1 MKLRWFGHSCFLL
14 TADDGIKLL
23 MDPYNEMVG
32 KLPAIEADIV
42 TVSHQH
48 GDHNNVKAV
57 QGQPVIM
64 DKPGTFYGN
73 GIEISGVETAHDEAG
88 GSKRGKSIIFSVTMD
103 GIRFCHCGDLGH
115 LLTPEQLKAIGKAD
129 VLLIPVGRF
138 FTIDAETAA
147 QVVGQIKPAVTI
159 PMHYNTGNVN
169 LPIKD
174 AEPFIKAMGGKA
186 HRISGR
192 EIELKQS
199 DLPKYT
205 GVVVFGSA

>member
-1 MKLRWFGHSCFLL
+1 MKLRWLGHSCFLL
-14 TADDGIKLL
+14 TSDEGINVL

-57 QGQPVIM
+57 QGQPTVM
-64 DKPGTFYGN
+64 DKAGTSYGD

-88 GSKRGKSIIFSVTMD
+88 GSKRGKNIIFKITMD

-115 LLTPEQLKAIGKAD
+115 LLTPEQLRSIGMVD
-129 VLLIPVGRF
+129 VLLVPVGGF

-147 QVVGQIKPAVTI
+147 KVVGQIKPAVTI
-159 PMHYNTGNVN
+159 PMHYNTGKVN

-192 EIELKQS
+192 EIELNQS
-199 DLPKYT
+199 DLPKYA
-205 GVVVFGSA
+205 GVVVFSNE

>member
-14 TADDGIKLL
+14 TADDGIKVL
-23 MDPYNEMVG
+23 MDPFNEMVG

-57 QGQPVIM
+57 RGQPTIV
-64 DKPGTFYGN
+64 DKPGTSYGN
-73 GIEISGVETAHDEAG
+73 GIEISGVETAHDESE
-88 GSKRGKSIIFSVTMD
+88 GSKRGKNTIFKVTMD

-115 LLTPEQLKAIGKAD
+115 LLTPEQLKSIGAVD
-129 VLLIPVGRF
+129 VLLIPVGGF

-147 QVVGQIKPAVTI
+147 KVVGQIKPAVTI
-159 PMHYNTGNVN
+159 PMHYNTGRVN

-174 AEPFIKAMGGKA
+174 AEPFVKAMGGMV
-186 HRISGR
+186 HRINGR

-199 DLPKYT
+199 ELSKYA
-205 GVVVFGSA
+205 GVVVFSSE

>member
-14 TADDGIKLL
+14 TADESIKLL
-23 MDPYNEMVG
+23 MDPYNEMIG

-57 QGQPVIM
+57 TGQPIIV
-64 DKPGTFYGN
+64 DKPGTSYGS

-88 GSKRGKSIIFSVTMD
+88 GSKRGKSIIFKVTMD

-115 LLTPEQLKAIGKAD
+115 LLAPEQLKSIGTVD
-129 VLLIPVGRF
+129 VLLIPVGGF
-138 FTIDAETAA
+138 FTIDADAA
-147 QVVGQIKPAVTI
+147 AKVVGQIKPAVTV
-159 PMHYNTGNVN
+159 PMHYNTGKVN

-174 AEPFIKAMGGKA
+174 AEPFIKAMGGKI

-199 DLPKYT
+199 NLSKYA
-205 GVVVFGSA
+205 GIVVFGNE